1 MNALGWQIGA
11 VLIGASALIIG
22 IYIGKL
28 LNTTN
33 KVVEK
38 AYKIVDYNERHI
50 HETIENVASIT
61 TYTEEIISMLSKVT
75 NIMKV
80 FRFVKRK

>member
-75 NIMKV
+75 SIMKV
-80 FRFVKRK
+80 FKFVKRR

>member
-80 FRFVKRK
+80 FKFVKRK

>member
-1 MNALGWQIGA
+1 MDTLGWQVGA
-11 VLIGASALIIG
+11 LLIGVSALIIA

-38 AYKIVDYNERHI
+38 AYKIIDYNERHI

-61 TYTEEIISMLSKVT
+61 TYTEEIVSMISNLT

-80 FRFVKRK
+80 FRFVRKR

>member
-1 MNALGWQIGA
+1 MSAWGWQIGA
-11 VLIGASALIIG
+11 ILVGASALIIAV
-22 IYIGKL
+22 YLGKMI
-28 LNTTN
+28 NSTT
-33 KVVEK
+33 KLVEK

-80 FRFVKRK
+80 FKFVKRR

>member
-1 MNALGWQIGA
+1 MDTLGWQVGA
-11 VLIGASALIIG
+11 LLIGVSALIIA

-38 AYKIVDYNERHI
+38 AYKIIDYNERHI

-61 TYTEEIISMLSKVT
+61 TYTEEIVSAINNLTS
-75 NIMKV
+75 IMKI
-80 FRFVKRK
+80 FRFVRKR

>member
-11 VLIGASALIIG
+11 ILIGVSALIIG

-28 LNTTN
+28 LNSTN

-38 AYKIVDYNERHI
+38 AYKIIDYNERHI

-61 TYTEEIISMLSKVT
+61 NTTEEIVSMLSRVT
-75 NIMKV
+75 NIIKV
-80 FRFVKRK
+80 FRFVKRR

>member
-11 VLIGASALIIG
+11 VLIGASASIIG

-61 TYTEEIISMLSKVT
+61 TYIEEIISILSKVT

-80 FRFVKRK
+80 